1 MPDFK
6 IENHG
11 SIILMQPLTGS
22 ADEWL
27 RENTDGTWY
36 GGALVVEPRYIEALL
51 EGVAL
56 AGYEFH

>member
-1 MPDFK
+1 MPDLK

-11 SIILMQPLTGS
+11 SLILVRPLVS
-22 ADEWL
+22 DAEIWL

-36 GGALVVEPRYIEALL
+36 GGALVVEPRYLEALL
-51 EGVAL
+51 EGIAL